1 MTVTRDLR
9 HRRRELTSTHSA
21 NWRATT
27 TMSQPA
33 KKAKTAASN
42 GTAGILLTFG
52 ESMIRFA
59 PLDESPPVTATRAEP
74 QPFLRSVG
82 GDELNVAVAL
92 SKLGER
98 TRWISVVPQGPM
110 GDVVVES
117 GTANGVT
124 VAGPRP
130 ETGDV
135 GTFTVLPEAKTVHY
149 QRRNGAFALHD
160 PATLDWSALLGRVDG
175 EQPWLHMTGI
185 TPMVSAAARQSWD
198 AAIRAAA
205 AAGVPMSL
213 DLNHRKQLGTIE
225 ELWAMVAPH
234 AAKFEVIILSLEQLN
249 GLCAH
254 RMPDRGG

>member
-1 MTVTRDLR
+1 
-9 HRRRELTSTHSA
+9 
-21 NWRATT
+21 
-27 TMSQPA
+27 MSQPA

-59 PLDESPPVTATRAEP
+59 PLDESPPATATRAEP

-130 ETGDV
+130 ATGDV

-160 PATLDWSALLGRVDG
+160 PATLDWPTLLGGLDG
-175 EQPWLHMTGI
+175 ARPWLHMTGI
-185 TPMVSAAARQSWD
+185 TPMVSPAARQSWD
-198 AAIRAAA
+198 AAILAA

-213 DLNHRKQLGTIE
+213 DLNHRKQLGTLA
-225 ELWAMVAPH
+225 ELWAIVEPH
-234 AAKFEVIILSLEQLN
+234 ASKFEVIILSLEQLS

-254 RMPDRGG
+254 LNQTGLTSRSRTTRTTRTSSGQ